1 MPSNQYSKQPQ
12 QLSSAFG
19 NFLNGGAGDSVIGG
33 AISGVPS
40 AIGAIQG
47 IQDEP
52 GDRVVI
58 GFSDAKALSKTSIGT
73 LYGGV
78 YQYVQ
83 VLSTATIAP
92 AVGLAA
98 FWVTAGPPS
107 PIYTV
112 TTDESGA
119 TGVNLWAGAFLQAL
133 TKGYNGYIQIAGK
146 ATVLFTTPLTGTG
159 AAGASVYLAADG
171 AGRFDTFDGVGANPT
186 FDQVQSMDSRYVG
199 VAEAAAANNTLSV
212 ITMDQRHFRW

>member
-19 NFLNGGAGDSVIGG
+19 GFLNGGAGDSVIGG

-40 AIGAIQG
+40 AIGATQG

-58 GFSDAKALSKTSIGT
+58 GFADAKALSKTSVGT

-92 AVGLAA
+92 AAGQAA
-98 FWVTAGPPS
+98 FFCTSPVPS
-107 PIYTV
+107 PIHTV
-112 TTDESGA
+112 TTDETQPTVASLWG
-119 TGVNLWAGAFLQAL
+119 GVFIQAL
-133 TKGYNGYIQIAGK
+133 TKGYLGYIQIAGK
-146 ATVLFTTPLTGTG
+146 ATVLFTNPLTGAG
-159 AAGASVYLAADG
+159 AAGSSVYTAAD
-171 AGRFDTFDGVGANPT
+171 ALGRFDTFDGIGANPT

-212 ITMDQRHFRW
+212 ITMDQRHYRW

>member
-12 QLSSAFG
+12 QLSSVFG
-19 NFLNGGAGDSVIGG
+19 GYLNGGAGDSVVGG

-47 IQDEP
+47 IQDDP

-58 GFSDAKALSKTSIGT
+58 GFSDARALSKTSIGT

-98 FWVTAGPPS
+98 FTVTSPTPS
-107 PIYTV
+107 PIHTV
-112 TTDESGA
+112 TTDETQPTGA
-119 TGVNLWAGAFLQAL
+119 NLWQGVFIQAL
-133 TKGYNGYIQIAGK
+133 TKGYNGYIQVAGK

-159 AAGASVYLAADG
+159 AAGAAVFTAADG

-186 FDQVQSMDSRYVG
+186 FDQVQAMHARYVG
-199 VAEAAAANNTLSV
+199 VAEVAAAANTLSV
-212 ITMDQRHFRW
+212 ITMDQGHYRW